1 MQTVMVYSEAGGV
14 SKTTTAVSLAMVAA
28 EQGMKVL
35 LVDLDPRAAT
45 TKWTGVEPTSPGLD
59 VGAIL
64 ADEDPEGWAED
75 IAVQSLWSNN
85 LRVIPSS
92 RSVSN
97 REKDSSDHL
106 DVRLRTSLIGCT
118 ADLVVI
124 DCPNRQG
131 GPLTQSALNAADTV
145 LYAARP
151 TTDGLDGFEG
161 AQLTIQ
167 KFLATR
173 KRLGVPATLVE
184 AGIVVGGYKDTVT
197 PRAAIASVEVLR
209 ETGLLLTPLIPER
222 TIVNDVRLSGEWYGN
237 YRKGAPVLDAYKE
250 VAKKVLR

>member
-1 MQTVMVYSEAGGV
+1 MVYSESGGV

-28 EQGMKVL
+28 EAGQNVL
-35 LVDLDPRAAT
+35 LIDLDPRAAT
-45 TKWTGVEPTSPGLD
+45 TKWTAVEPRKTGLD

-75 IAVQSLWSNN
+75 LAVISHWTPN

-97 REKDSSDHL
+97 REKDSADHL
-106 DVRLRTSLIGCT
+106 EIRLRTSLIGCT

-131 GPLTQSALNAADTV
+131 GPLTQSALNASDTV
-145 LYAARP
+145 LYAAKP
-151 TTDGLDGFEG
+151 TVDGIEGFEG
-161 AQLTIQ
+161 AKITVD
-167 KFLATR
+167 KFLASR
-173 KRLGVPATLVE
+173 ARLGLPSGLVE
-184 AGIVVGGYKDTVT
+184 AGIIVGGYKDTVT
-197 PRAAIASVEVLR
+197 PRAALRSVDELR
-209 ETGLLLTPLIPER
+209 ETNLLLTPLVPER
-222 TIVNDVRLSGEWYGN
+222 TIVQDVRQSGEWYGN

-250 VAKKVLR
+250 LAKKVIR